1 MPAIS
6 GNMGKAADNPVM
18 TVDRGNTLIKIGVY
32 HDDKCLFHHASEKMD
47 IEYVATV
54 IDRYS
59 IGSAIYSAVGH
70 TDVRFVES
78 LRMLLDG
85 RLLVMTH
92 ATPLP
97 IDVVYRSRSSLGL
110 DRVAAVIG
118 AMRILG
124 HTPFVVADAGT
135 CLTLDRFDGNSF
147 VGGNISAGI
156 TMRLKAV
163 SEMTA
168 RLPLVEKAGEL
179 PEFGVDT
186 VTALRCGA
194 IRGVVAETAD
204 FYADMKA
211 EFNDARL
218 VLCGGDADIIAPILK
233 EKNIESV
240 QIPDA
245 VDIGLAAILNYNEK
259 N

>member
-6 GNMGKAADNPVM
+6 WNMGKDVDNVVM

-32 HDDKCLFHHASEKMD
+32 HDDTCIFHHASEVID
-47 IEYVATV
+47 IEYVASV
-54 IDRYS
+54 IDSYS
-59 IGSAIYSAVGH
+59 VGSAIYSAVGH

-97 IDVVYRSRSSLGL
+97 IDVAYRSRSSLGL

-118 AMRILG
+118 AMQRLG

-135 CLTLDRFDGNSF
+135 CLTLDRFDGNRF
-147 VGGNISAGI
+147 EGGNISAGI
-156 TMRLKAV
+156 SMRLKAV

-168 RLPLVEKAGEL
+168 KLPLVQKTGEL

-186 VTALRCGA
+186 DTALRCGA
-194 IRGVVAETAD
+194 VRGLVAEVAD
-204 FYADMKA
+204 FYATMKA
-211 EFNDARL
+211 EFCDARL
-218 VLCGGDADIIAPILK
+218 VLCGGDADVIAPILK
-233 EKNIESV
+233 EKNIESE
-240 QIPDA
+240 QLPDA
-245 VDIGLAAILNYNEK
+245 VGIGLAAILKYNEK